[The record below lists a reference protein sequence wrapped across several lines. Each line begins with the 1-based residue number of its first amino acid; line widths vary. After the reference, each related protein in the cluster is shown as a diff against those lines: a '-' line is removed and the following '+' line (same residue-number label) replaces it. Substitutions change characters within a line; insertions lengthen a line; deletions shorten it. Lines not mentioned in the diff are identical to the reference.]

1 MSEDIQALL
10 VRLEANATK
19 MISETKKASK
29 TVSDELRKIDNE
41 FRRTNKGATDG
52 LARKGRQMQESAGQY
67 RNLGFAA
74 QNAAFQV
81 GDFFT
86 QVAGGTAPTRALAQ
100 QLPQLLGGLGLIG
113 ALSGAAAAALI
124 PLAGN
129 LLSTGEAGDSAEKAV
144 QDLGKSID
152 DYQRYIQ
159 VAAMSTAELTAKFGD
174 FAGEIRAFSAYMAGV
189 ALADTI
195 DGLQATVG
203 ALQGPLTGVQKLVS
217 DAKMLEEQLQRLQEQ
232 EAQGMGIGM
241 NLLAAQE
248 AFAGARD
255 NAEAAASALGLT
267 VEQALQLSAAIEN
280 VGRATSMQELAT
292 ASGEALA
299 IIEKIVPVGYEL
311 PKPLRDAAEAL
322 DEIRKRAAE
331 ANVDLSKMPDILSSV
346 ASAASSA
353 ATGVAN
359 IGSAAAGALP
369 ALQALANKAWEA
381 AQARVAAVNNLAAM
395 QMEFSPAGQAL
406 AKYGGRGTP
415 TGKGEPK
422 PATSGSGSRGAGGGA
437 TDPQDFLQQRL
448 DLAQRAAEAAQLE
461 ARAIMMGA
469 EAAAR
474 EKAKL
479 DLLNEAKRQKLDL
492 DKKNTATGMTL
503 REEIDRQAESIGRLT
518 VQTDRYREQTQF
530 AQDNVQTLKDGFLDA
545 IVEGENLSG
554 TLEKLAK
561 SLARAALEAAL
572 FGSGPFSGGGGGGG
586 LLGGLLG
593 GIFGGFRA
601 EGGPVRAGRAYV
613 VGEEGPELM
622 VPRTSGTI
630 IPNSGGKGGGV
641 TLSVSIDAR
650 GAQAGVA
657 EQIDARLR
665 QVLPQIVRQ
674 SVQGVGAA
682 RKRGM

>member
-1 MSEDIQALL
+1 MAATDEARLL
-10 VRLEANATK
+10 VRLEASTTK
-19 MISETKKASK
+19 LAS
-29 TVSDELRKIDNE
+29 ELRRAGKLVDD
-41 FRRTNKGATDG
+41 FSGQTDRRVRRSNQTVTEG
-52 LARKGRQMQESAGQY
+52 LARQGRALRENASGYSAVG
-67 RNLGFAA
+67 AA
-74 QNAAFQV
+74 VQNTAFQV
-81 GDFFT
+81 GDFAV
-86 QVAGGTAPTRALAQ
+86 QVAAGTDASRALAQ
-100 QLPQLLGGLGLIG
+100 QLPQLLGGFGVAGAVLGAVAAIAAPLAANFLFAAEEIKKIDAISLDQVRSRLG
-113 ALSGAAAAALI
+113 ELKTLQEQYNEVVALSGTTAEENTRRQLSALDQEYQAK
-124 PLAGN
+124 LA
-129 LLSTGEAGDSAEKAV
+129 LFRLEAVTLEQRKRQLEAGIE
-144 QDLGKSID
+144 Q
-152 DYQRYIQ
+152 QRRQ
-159 VAAMSTAELTAKFGD
+159 VEELTAAVNALD
-174 FAGEIRAFSAYMAGV
+174 DPDQSSAAFVRTRQQSEQL
-189 ALADTI
+189 AL
-195 DGLQATVG
+195 
-203 ALQGPLTGVQKLVS
+203 VQKIIAENKDLFLEIQRQSAELDLVNLS
-217 DAKMLEEQLQRLQEQ
+217 LS
-232 EAQGMGIGM
+232 EAEGILSTAGS
-241 NLLAAQE
+241 LAAG
-248 AFAGARD
+248 F
-255 NAEAAASALGLT
+255 ASALGG
-267 VEQALQLSAAIEN
+267 AAGN
-280 VGRATSMQELAT
+280 
-292 ASGEALA
+292 
-299 IIEKIVPVGYEL
+299 
-311 PKPLRDAAEAL
+311 
-322 DEIRKRAAE
+322 
-331 ANVDLSKMPDILSSV
+331 
-346 ASAASSA
+346 
-353 ATGVAN
+353 
-359 IGSAAAGALP
+359 AGALAENLRIARGNYINGLLDSGISGP
-369 ALQALANKAWEA
+369 DA
-381 AQARVAAVNNLAAM
+381 ARRATQW
-395 QMEFSPAGQAL
+395 AGQPRTAPQ
-406 AKYGGRGTP
+406 P
-415 TGKGEPK
+415 TGAGAAFRAPS
-422 PATSGSGSRGAGGGA
+422 TGGGTGGGSRAN
-437 TDPQDFLQQRL
+437 PQDFLQQRL

-630 IPNSGGKGGGV
+630 IPNGGGKGGGV